1 MDKNAQD
8 AASLSNSTSTQG
20 QVSDVDSQQQ
30 AMKNLDDFMEGL
42 LQASGVSEGM
52 PEETKKMMKDEMTRT
67 LLNQIDRAAIDEL
80 TEEQAAELAKK
91 VDEPDFT
98 SKMMTEYVEKCG
110 VDYGK
115 ITLDT
120 MVQFRRFYLG
130 E

>member
-1 MDKNAQD
+1 MDKNAQNV
-8 AASLSNSTSTQG
+8 ASLNENVVAQG
-20 QVSDVDSQQQ
+20 QTGNDDSQQQ

-52 PEETKKMMKDEMTRT
+52 PDETKKMMKDEMTRT

-91 VDEPDFT
+91 VDEPNFT

-110 VDYGK
+110 VDYGR

>member
-30 AMKNLDDFMEGL
+30 TMKNLDDFMEGL

-120 MVQFRRFYLG
+120 MVQFRRLYLG

>member
-30 AMKNLDDFMEGL
+30 TMKNLDDFMEGL